1 MFTAR
6 FTRTARHLFAAA
18 LAAFSLHALAGIEA
32 NQASRADLETVKGI
46 GPGLAGKIVSAREAG
61 AFKDWNDLVT
71 RVGGVGPGNAARFSQ
86 AGLTVGGSAFDGK
99 PAEAR
104 PAKAAK
110 ADKASAEGD
119 KPTRKPRATKA
130 ETPAT

>member
-1 MFTAR
+1 MF
-6 FTRTARHLFAAA
+6 RHLIAIVATA
-18 LAAFSLHALAGIEA
+18 LATTFASAGA
-32 NQASRADLETVKGI
+32 WAAVDVNKASQAELESVKGI
-46 GPGLAGKIVSAREAG
+46 GPGLSGKILKAREAG
-61 AFKDWNDLVT
+61 SFRNWDDFVE
-71 RVGGVGPGNAARFSQ
+71 RVGGVGAGNAARFSQ